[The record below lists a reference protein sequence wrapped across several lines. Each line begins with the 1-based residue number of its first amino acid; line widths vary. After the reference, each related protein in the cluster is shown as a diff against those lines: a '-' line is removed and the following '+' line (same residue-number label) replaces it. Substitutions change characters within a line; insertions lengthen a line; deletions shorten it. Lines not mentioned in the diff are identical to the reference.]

1 MTPTARHIAAPVV
14 VAVLAALAAA
24 PRLFAQAPRRAV
36 LAVPPNGQPV
46 TEAGRIRGYESV
58 DYEVRVRAGDSL
70 RVQLT
75 TDQPS
80 NYMNVLG
87 PDADTALFV
96 GARSGGAFA
105 ARLGS
110 SGVYVVRVYLM
121 RNAAR
126 RNVTANYRLTAAVA
140 RPAGTR
146 PPAVRPGTVVQDAP
160 FDRSVGLNGVSFRVR
175 TSRDATGRRLT
186 VTPTGLSQ
194 DNTPMTSIVGG
205 PVTGVDVS
213 DIDADGS
220 PELWV
225 YVRTADARG
234 FPQQVV
240 GYATNRRRSMSQIA
254 IPDEPA
260 AEAQRAGYR
269 GRDEFRV
276 VDRAF
281 VRRFPIHDRAGAPTG
296 RTRQIRYR
304 LVPGEASWQL
314 RAQRATEF

>member
-1 MTPTARHIAAPVV
+1 MSTARHATGSVV
-14 VAVLAALAAA
+14 VAVLAALAVA
-24 PRLFAQAPRRAV
+24 PRLAAQAPRRAV
-36 LAVPPNGQPV
+36 LTVPPNGRQV

-58 DYEVRVRAGDSL
+58 DYEVLVRAGDSL
-70 RVQLT
+70 SVRLT

-80 NYMNVLG
+80 NYMNVLS

-110 SGVYVVRVYLM
+110 TGVYVVRVYLM

-126 RNVTANYRLTAAVA
+126 RNVTANYRLAASVA
-140 RPAGTR
+140 RPSGIR
-146 PPAVRPGTVVQDAP
+146 PSATGPGNAAADAA
-160 FDRSVGLNGVSFRVR
+160 FDRRVSLNGITFRVR
-175 TSRDATGRRLT
+175 TTREAAGRRLT

-194 DNTPMTSIVGG
+194 DNTPMTSIVAG
-205 PVTGVDVS
+205 PVTGVEVS

-220 PELWV
+220 PEVWV
-225 YVRTADARG
+225 YVRTNDARG

-281 VRRFPIHDRAGAPTG
+281 VRRYPIFDRAGAPTG

-314 RAQRATEF
+314 RSQRVSEF